1 MELPLGDPPLWH
13 HTLASLRQLSEQKN
27 SPVSHCTL
35 QVPTEK
41 RSGVTPPIELNGYLI
56 NVWIQIIF
64 SSIMIL
70 IKCCVLVSSLELSDH
85 CIFPIFLA
93 FLFEISQRFFHKFC
107 FVSVAFCFRLSES
120 HRIVSCR
127 VEVEETANLVDNVVG
142 VSHFQF
148 NWKKKK
154 ARKKTR
160 KRRYKQSIRSK
171 LNPCGL

>member
-56 NVWIQIIF
+56 NIWIQIIF